1 MGFAE
6 KLRSISTK
14 AIDRNQHHD
23 KAPFSASELK
33 SCDTKSAE
41 PEIIALKAVSG
52 DMVEAE
58 IMRVVPMLCN
68 KAEAHTELRPE
79 ISWLIDIF
87 FELERAG
94 NDAMLLESLKQA
106 ESRFRDK

>member
-1 MGFAE
+1 MSSFFDKWLSGPPQ
-6 KLRSISTK
+6 T
-14 AIDRNQHHD
+14 NQ
-23 KAPFSASELK
+23 KPSNEVSP
-33 SCDTKSAE
+33 AE
-41 PEIIALKAVSG
+41 PKRNAAGAVSG
-52 DMVEAE
+52 EMLEAE

-68 KAEAHTELRPE
+68 KAEAHPELRQE

-106 ESRFRDK
+106 ELRFRDK

>member
-6 KLRSISTK
+6 KLKSISTK
-14 AIDRNQHHD
+14 VIDRNQQHD

-41 PEIIALKAVSG
+41 PKRNAAGAVSG
-52 DMVEAE
+52 EMLEAE
-58 IMRVVPMLCN
+58 IMRIVPMLCN

-79 ISWLIDIF
+79 ISKLIDTF
-87 FELERAG
+87 LELERAG
-94 NDAMLLESLKQA
+94 NDSLLFEALNKA
-106 ESRFRDK
+106 ESRFTG

>member
-14 AIDRNQHHD
+14 AIDRNQQHD

-41 PEIIALKAVSG
+41 PEIIAAEAVSG
-52 DMVEAE
+52 EMLEAE

-68 KAEAHTELRPE
+68 KAESHTELRPE
-79 ISWLIDIF
+79 ISRLIDTF
-87 FELERAG
+87 LELERAG
-94 NDAMLLESLKQA
+94 NDSLLLEALRRA
-106 ESRFRDK
+106 ESRFTG